1 MNNVQFQDQQ
11 GVRTVQKKG
20 GLTGLFIKMG
30 LAKDEK
36 SAQMVM
42 LIVAVVA
49 VAIALFFMFGG
60 GGVGEP
66 TPAEQAELEASL
78 L

>member
-11 GVRTVQKKG
+11 KFRTVQKKG

-49 VAIALFFMFGG
+49 VAIALFFMFSGG
-60 GGVGEP
+60 GTGQA
-66 TPAEQAELEASL
+66 TPAEEIEIEASL
-78 L
+78 Q